1 MSTKTITRLAVFS
14 LLFVFLTQTYLV
26 YDYFKS
32 VRFAIIKESDAI
44 ITEVFRIDLNNRN
57 AQYSMISAQSR
68 AVDGYF
74 SNEDSEKAL
83 DFDLRQMQSKG
94 EGVTGNL
101 DIFLHTIV
109 SNFIPMSIQT
119 IDSITSNV
127 LRSRDITSNYLIQL
141 INPSTN
147 QVIESSKNIS
157 LGSLFVIRS
166 KPLQLDFEGE
176 QALVLQLVN
185 PFTLIIQ
192 RMGLMLLTSI
202 VFSII
207 CLLAFMSLR
216 TTLAKQKQLVR
227 FKNEFLSNIAHELK
241 RPIASLFVNCEM
253 LQIPQIIESEAQREL
268 YVRNSMN
275 SLNELNGTISMIVG
289 LAKEE
294 EGLLTLNKKQIK
306 LVEMLEDLMS
316 GVIGNRN
323 KQINFETNFE
333 SVNVVVSAD
342 PVMLQQC
349 FANVIDNAIKYSKA
363 EVHIKISLFV
373 RGKFVELHFE
383 DNGIG
388 IPAAKIDSIFQKYSR
403 VDENSNIKGFGIGLS
418 YVKTIIEKHGGS
430 ISVESAEGVGSNFK
444 ILLPASK

>member
-1 MSTKTITRLAVFS
+1 
-14 LLFVFLTQTYLV
+14 
-26 YDYFKS
+26 
-32 VRFAIIKESDAI
+32 
-44 ITEVFRIDLNNRN
+44 
-57 AQYSMISAQSR
+57 
-68 AVDGYF
+68 
-74 SNEDSEKAL
+74 
-83 DFDLRQMQSKG
+83 
-94 EGVTGNL
+94 
-101 DIFLHTIV
+101 
-109 SNFIPMSIQT
+109 MSIQT